1 MPPSSLPLVKL
12 PPKAVVHRF
21 GAPTSAP
28 SSSALLRF
36 PAQGWTINRES
47 AKPEGWAIVGDA
59 GGRKLAVET
68 LLSRHRIQPLSPPP
82 GPFPYITSLISS
94 STDSLSSTAEAPSK
108 PIRHLAFA
116 RPPATGEFTDF
127 TARYGALLEEDRLT
141 YRETLQNLHPRPSDE
156 DIERVANL
164 MRIGHLL
171 DLPSVSFSSGQT
183 RKGRIASVLLTKP
196 VLLLLEDPM
205 AGLDVPS
212 RKEISKLLGELNAS
226 EVIKIVLVLRGKG
239 GEEMPKWITDVAEV
253 RNGEVWIGKRE
264 EYEQKHAEEQFRNQ
278 AMVEKVVE
286 KVVEKSDEVPG
297 EPVIKLDGVSVS
309 YGEGT
314 RQVLKDI
321 KWTIKPGEKWHLI
334 GANGSGKTTLLSL
347 ILGHHPRSYSLPPS
361 SLLLFSKP
369 RRSIPSPTLRTLIGH
384 TSPEVYASF
393 PRGMGLTALEAVGS
407 GFEGVFSRRKLSPEQ
422 KERVKYLL
430 EYFKDLLKP
439 SSVSGRPT
447 SDVTVQEIANRNFA
461 HFTPSQQGLL
471 LFLRAI
477 VRKPKLLI
485 LDEPSQGMDE
495 VIWERCRRLLEK
507 EWEGEGKDMA
517 VIVVSHYEDE
527 VPWKK
532 GRGKVFKLDQG
543 IATVQ

>member
-1 MPPSSLPLVKL
+1 MPSPSLPLVRL
-12 PPKAVVHRF
+12 PSKAVVHRF

-28 SSSALLRF
+28 PSSALLRF
-36 PAQGWTINRES
+36 PAQGWTINRKS

-59 GGRKLAVET
+59 EGRKLAVET

-94 STDSLSSTAEAPSK
+94 STDSLPSTTEAPSK

-116 RPPATGEFTDF
+116 RPPTTGEFTDF
-127 TARYGALLEEDRLT
+127 TARYGALLEEDRLS
-141 YRETLQNLHPRPSDE
+141 YRETLKLLHPRPNDE
-156 DIERVANL
+156 DIERVAKL

-183 RKGRIASVLLTKP
+183 RRGRIASALLTRP

-212 RKEISKLLGELNAS
+212 RKEVSNLLGELNES
-226 EVIKIVLVLRGKG
+226 EGIKIVLVLRGKG
-239 GEEMPKWITDVAEV
+239 GEEMPAWITDVAEV
-253 RNGEVWIGKRE
+253 RNGEVWIGKRV
-264 EYEQKHAEEQFRNQ
+264 EYEQKHGEEQMLNQ
-278 AMVEKVVE
+278 TRVEEVA
-286 KVVEKSDEVPG
+286 EKSDEVPG

-384 TSPEVYASF
+384 TSPEIFSSF
-393 PRGMGLTALEAVGS
+393 PRGMGLSALEAVGS
-407 GFEGVFSRRKLSPEQ
+407 GFEGVFSRRKLTSEQ

-439 SSVSGRPT
+439 SSLSGKPAP
-447 SDVTVQEIANRNFA
+447 DVTVQEVANRNFA
-461 HFTPSQQGLL
+461 HFTPPQQGLL

-495 VIWERCRRLLEK
+495 IIWERCKGLLEK

-517 VIVVSHYEDE
+517 IIVVSHYEDE

-532 GRGKVFKLDQG
+532 GRGKALKLDQG
-543 IATVQ
+543 VATVQ